1 MIRHMIKR
9 YWRLED
15 VKEFASVSSKFKILY
30 ASQPTLFQSIITG
43 MKGEVGYSLLKGFL
57 RYTVDENGLNVRD
70 TLNRNA
76 LFMTEKGIYVGRLVK
91 ENRQV
96 LIHVLDEMRCTDFK
110 SVSDMMILWDELKL
124 MSGIRDGKFK

>member
-1 MIRHMIKR
+1 MTRHMTKR

-30 ASQPTLFQSIITG
+30 ASQHTLFQSIITG

-76 LFMTEKGIYVGRLVK
+76 LFMTEKGIYVGKLVK

>member
-1 MIRHMIKR
+1 MIRHMTKR

-124 MSGIRDGKFK
+124 MPGIRDGKFK

>member
-1 MIRHMIKR
+1 MIRHMTKR

-124 MSGIRDGKFK
+124 RSGIRDGKFK

>member
-1 MIRHMIKR
+1 MIRHMTKR

-30 ASQPTLFQSIITG
+30 ASQPTLFQSIITD

-57 RYTVDENGLNVRD
+57 RYTVDSNGRNVRD

-76 LFMTEKGIYVGRLVK
+76 IFMTEKGIYVGKLIK

-96 LIHVLDEMRCTDFK
+96 LIRILDEMKCTDFK
-110 SVSDMMILWDELKL
+110 SVGDMMVLWDELNIV
-124 MSGIRDGKFK
+124 SGIRDGKFK

>member
-1 MIRHMIKR
+1 MIRHMTKR

-70 TLNRNA
+70 TLNRNV

>member
-1 MIRHMIKR
+1 MIRHMTKR

-30 ASQPTLFQSIITG
+30 ASQTTLFQSIITG